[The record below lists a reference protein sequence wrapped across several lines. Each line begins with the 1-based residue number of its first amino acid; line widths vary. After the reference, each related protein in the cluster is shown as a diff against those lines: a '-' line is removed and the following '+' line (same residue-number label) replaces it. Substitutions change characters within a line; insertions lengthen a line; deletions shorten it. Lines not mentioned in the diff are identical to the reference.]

1 MDKKKLIGTII
12 GVIAFAALIAGAT
25 YAWFSFAL
33 NVTTGSYSA
42 NTQNFIVTYT
52 KGTNITSAPPVLSTP
67 TASGASSLVVSAYR
81 TSDVATGTLSIKL
94 TTTSTDALTTS
105 GVVRWAVCSSTSS
118 SNSGCTSLASGQT
131 GVKATGS
138 VTAASTITLYSE
150 AIPTTQTYYYVYFWL
165 DGATYGDAHINK
177 TYSGYIHA
185 SATQN

>member
-67 TASGASSLVVSAYR
+67 TASGASSLVV
-81 TSDVATGTLSIKL
+81 
-94 TTTSTDALTTS
+94 
-105 GVVRWAVCSSTSS
+105 
-118 SNSGCTSLASGQT
+118 
-131 GVKATGS
+131 
-138 VTAASTITLYSE
+138 
-150 AIPTTQTYYYVYFWL
+150 
-165 DGATYGDAHINK
+165 
-177 TYSGYIHA
+177 
-185 SATQN
+185 